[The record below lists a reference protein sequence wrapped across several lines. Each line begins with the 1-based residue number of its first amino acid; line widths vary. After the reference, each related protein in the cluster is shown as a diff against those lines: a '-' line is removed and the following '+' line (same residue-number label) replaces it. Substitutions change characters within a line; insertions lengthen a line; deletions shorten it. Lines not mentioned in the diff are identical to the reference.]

1 MENKKVAIYCRVA
14 SKNRVEIKKQKEI
27 LKNYCNENN
36 YEIYK
41 IYIDN
46 GYSGIYDNR
55 PNYNKLLNDLKK
67 NIFDTIIVRDMS
79 RLGRSI
85 IKLEKVIKLLENNN
99 CNLICLN
106 EDINSKKAVGKLFL
120 KCVSLLP
127 NMIGGENDE

>member
-1 MENKKVAIYCRVA
+1 MENKKVAIYCRVV
-14 SKNRVEIKKQKEI
+14 SKNRIEIKKQKEI

-46 GYSGIYDNR
+46 GYSGLDDNR

-67 NIFDTIIVRDMS
+67 NMFDTIIVRDMS
-79 RLGRSI
+79 RLGRSF

-106 EDINSKKAVGKLFL
+106 EDFNSKNAVGKILL
-120 KCVSLLP
+120 RCISLLP
-127 NMIGGENDE
+127 NMIGGENNE

>member
-14 SKNRVEIKKQKEI
+14 SKNRIEIKKQKEI

-46 GYSGIYDNR
+46 GYSGLDDNR

-67 NIFDTIIVRDMS
+67 NMFDTIIVRDMS

-85 IKLEKVIKLLENNN
+85 IKLKKVIKLLENNN

-106 EDINSKKAVGKLFL
+106 EDFNSKNAVGKILL
-120 KCVSLLP
+120 RCISLLP

>member
-46 GYSGIYDNR
+46 GYSGIDDNR

-79 RLGRSI
+79 RLGRSF

>member
-46 GYSGIYDNR
+46 GYSGLDDNR

-67 NIFDTIIVRDMS
+67 NMFDTIIVRDMS
-79 RLGRSI
+79 RLGRSF

-106 EDINSKKAVGKLFL
+106 EDINSKNAVGKILL
-120 KCVSLLP
+120 RCISLLP

>member
-14 SKNRVEIKKQKEI
+14 SKNRIEIKKQKEI

-46 GYSGIYDNR
+46 GYSGLDDNR

-67 NIFDTIIVRDMS
+67 NMFDTIIVRDMS

-106 EDINSKKAVGKLFL
+106 EDINSKNAVGKILL
-120 KCVSLLP
+120 RCISLLP

>member
-46 GYSGIYDNR
+46 GYSGLDDNR

-99 CNLICLN
+99 CNLTCLN
-106 EDINSKKAVGKLFL
+106 EDINSNKAVGKLFL

>member
-14 SKNRVEIKKQKEI
+14 SKNRIEIKKQKEI

-46 GYSGIYDNR
+46 GYSGLDDNR

-67 NIFDTIIVRDMS
+67 NMFDTIIVRDMS

-106 EDINSKKAVGKLFL
+106 EDFNSKNAVGKILL
-120 KCVSLLP
+120 RCISLLP

>member
-36 YEIYK
+36 YEIHK

-46 GYSGIYDNR
+46 GYSGIDDNR

>member
-14 SKNRVEIKKQKEI
+14 SKNRIEIKKQKEI

-46 GYSGIYDNR
+46 GYSGLDDNR

-67 NIFDTIIVRDMS
+67 NMFDTIIVRDMS
-79 RLGRSI
+79 RLGRTI

-106 EDINSKKAVGKLFL
+106 EDINSKNAVGKIFL
-120 KCVSLLP
+120 RFISLLP

>member
-1 MENKKVAIYCRVA
+1 MEVAIYCRVA
-14 SKNRVEIKKQKEI
+14 SKNRIEIKKQKEI

-46 GYSGIYDNR
+46 GYSGLDDNR

-67 NIFDTIIVRDMS
+67 NMFDTIIVRDMR

-106 EDINSKKAVGKLFL
+106 EDINSKNAVGKILLRFI
-120 KCVSLLP
+120 SLLP

>member
-14 SKNRVEIKKQKEI
+14 SKNRIEIKKQKEI

-46 GYSGIYDNR
+46 GYSGLDDNR

-67 NIFDTIIVRDMS
+67 NMFDTIIVRDMS

-106 EDINSKKAVGKLFL
+106 EDINSKNAVGKILL
-120 KCVSLLP
+120 RCISLLP
-127 NMIGGENDE
+127 NMIGGENNE

>member
-1 MENKKVAIYCRVA
+1 MENNKVAIYCRVA

-46 GYSGIYDNR
+46 GYSGIDDNR

>member
-46 GYSGIYDNR
+46 GYSGIDDNR

-106 EDINSKKAVGKLFL
+106 EDINSKKAVGKLLL

>member
-14 SKNRVEIKKQKEI
+14 SKNRIEIKKQKEI

-46 GYSGIYDNR
+46 GYSGLDVNR

-67 NIFDTIIVRDMS
+67 NMFDTIIVRDMS

-106 EDINSKKAVGKLFL
+106 EDINSKNAVGKILL
-120 KCVSLLP
+120 RCISLLP

>member
-14 SKNRVEIKKQKEI
+14 SKNRIEIKKQKEI

-41 IYIDN
+41 IYIYN
-46 GYSGIYDNR
+46 GYSGLDVNR

-67 NIFDTIIVRDMS
+67 NMFDTIIVRDMS

-106 EDINSKKAVGKLFL
+106 EDINSKNAVGKILL
-120 KCVSLLP
+120 RCISLLP

>member
-14 SKNRVEIKKQKEI
+14 SKNRIEIKKQKEI

-46 GYSGIYDNR
+46 GYSGLDDNR

-67 NIFDTIIVRDMS
+67 NMFDTIIIRDMS

-106 EDINSKKAVGKLFL
+106 EDINSKNAVGKILL
-120 KCVSLLP
+120 RCISLLP
-127 NMIGGENDE
+127 NMIGEENE

>member
-14 SKNRVEIKKQKEI
+14 SKNRIEIKKQKEI

-46 GYSGIYDNR
+46 GYSGLDDNR

-67 NIFDTIIVRDMS
+67 NMFDTIIVRDMS
-79 RLGRSI
+79 RLGRTI

-106 EDINSKKAVGKLFL
+106 EDFNSKNAVGKILL
-120 KCVSLLP
+120 KCISLLP

>member
-1 MENKKVAIYCRVA
+1 MENKKVAIYCRVV
-14 SKNRVEIKKQKEI
+14 SKNRNEIKKQKEI

-46 GYSGIYDNR
+46 GYSGLDDNR

-67 NIFDTIIVRDMS
+67 NMFDTIIVRDMS
-79 RLGRSI
+79 RLGRSF

-106 EDINSKKAVGKLFL
+106 EDFNSKNAVGKILL
-120 KCVSLLP
+120 KCISLLP

>member
-14 SKNRVEIKKQKEI
+14 SKNRIEIKKQKEI

-46 GYSGIYDNR
+46 GYSGLDDNR

-67 NIFDTIIVRDMS
+67 NMFDTIIVRDMS
-79 RLGRSI
+79 KLGRSI

-106 EDINSKKAVGKLFL
+106 EDINSKNAVGKILL
-120 KCVSLLP
+120 RCISLLP

>member
-14 SKNRVEIKKQKEI
+14 SKNRIEIKNQKEI

-46 GYSGIYDNR
+46 GYSGLDDNR

-67 NIFDTIIVRDMS
+67 NMFDTIIVRDMS
-79 RLGRSI
+79 RLGRSF

-106 EDINSKKAVGKLFL
+106 EDINSKNAVGKILL
-120 KCVSLLP
+120 RCISLLP

>member
-46 GYSGIYDNR
+46 GYSGIDDNR

-106 EDINSKKAVGKLFL
+106 EDINSKNAVGKLFL

>member
-14 SKNRVEIKKQKEI
+14 SKNRIEIKNQKEI

-46 GYSGIYDNR
+46 GYSGLDDNR

-67 NIFDTIIVRDMS
+67 NMFDTIIVRDMS
-79 RLGRSI
+79 RLGRSF

-106 EDINSKKAVGKLFL
+106 EDINSKDAVGKILL
-120 KCVSLLP
+120 RCISLLP

>member
-14 SKNRVEIKKQKEI
+14 SKNRIEIKKQKEI

-46 GYSGIYDNR
+46 GYSGLDDNR

-67 NIFDTIIVRDMS
+67 NMFDTIIVRDMS
-79 RLGRSI
+79 RLGRSF

-106 EDINSKKAVGKLFL
+106 EDINSKNAVGKILL
-120 KCVSLLP
+120 RCISLLP

>member
-14 SKNRVEIKKQKEI
+14 SKNRIEEI

-46 GYSGIYDNR
+46 GYNGLDDNR

-67 NIFDTIIVRDMS
+67 NMFDTIIVRDMS

-106 EDINSKKAVGKLFL
+106 EDINSKNAVGKILLRFI
-120 KCVSLLP
+120 SLLP

>member
-1 MENKKVAIYCRVA
+1 MENKKVAIYCRVV
-14 SKNRVEIKKQKEI
+14 SKNRIEIKKQKEI

-36 YEIYK
+36 YKIYK

-46 GYSGIYDNR
+46 GYSGLDDNR

-67 NIFDTIIVRDMS
+67 NMFDTIIVRDMS
-79 RLGRSI
+79 RLGRSF
-85 IKLEKVIKLLENNN
+85 IKLEKVIKLLDNNN

-106 EDINSKKAVGKLFL
+106 EDFNSKNAVGKILL
-120 KCVSLLP
+120 RCISLLP

>member
-14 SKNRVEIKKQKEI
+14 SKNRIEIKKQKEI

-46 GYSGIYDNR
+46 GYSGLDDNR

-67 NIFDTIIVRDMS
+67 NMFDTIIVRDMS

-106 EDINSKKAVGKLFL
+106 EDFNSKKCCRKNTF
-120 KCVSLLP
+120 K
-127 NMIGGENDE
+127 MYFIIT

>member
-46 GYSGIYDNR
+46 GYSGIDDNR

-67 NIFDTIIVRDMS
+67 KIFDTIIVRDMS
-79 RLGRSI
+79 RLGRSF

-106 EDINSKKAVGKLFL
+106 EDINSKKTVGKLFL

>member
-1 MENKKVAIYCRVA
+1 MENKKVAIYCRAA
-14 SKNRVEIKKQKEI
+14 SKNRIEIKKQKEI

-46 GYSGIYDNR
+46 GYSGLDDNR

-67 NIFDTIIVRDMS
+67 NMFDTIIVRDMS

-106 EDINSKKAVGKLFL
+106 EDINSKNAVGKILL
-120 KCVSLLP
+120 RCISLLP

>member
-1 MENKKVAIYCRVA
+1 MENKKVAIYCRAA
-14 SKNRVEIKKQKEI
+14 SKNRIEIKKQKEI

-46 GYSGIYDNR
+46 GYSGLDDNR

-67 NIFDTIIVRDMS
+67 NMFDTIIVRDMS

-106 EDINSKKAVGKLFL
+106 EDINSKNAVRKILL
-120 KCVSLLP
+120 RCISLLP

>member
-46 GYSGIYDNR
+46 GYSGLDDNR

-67 NIFDTIIVRDMS
+67 NMFDTIIVRDMS

-106 EDINSKKAVGKLFL
+106 EDINSKNAVGKILL
-120 KCVSLLP
+120 RCISLLP

>member
-1 MENKKVAIYCRVA
+1 MENKKVAIYCRVV
-14 SKNRVEIKKQKEI
+14 SKNRIEIKKQKEI

-46 GYSGIYDNR
+46 GYSGLDDNR

-67 NIFDTIIVRDMS
+67 NMFDTIIVRDMS
-79 RLGRSI
+79 RLGRSF

-106 EDINSKKAVGKLFL
+106 EDFNSKNAVGKILL
-120 KCVSLLP
+120 RCISLLP

>member
-1 MENKKVAIYCRVA
+1 MENKKVVIYCRVA

-46 GYSGIYDNR
+46 GYSGIDDNR

-120 KCVSLLP
+120 KCVSLL
-127 NMIGGENDE
+127 GGENDE

>member
-46 GYSGIYDNR
+46 GYSGIDDNR

-79 RLGRSI
+79 RLGRSF

-106 EDINSKKAVGKLFL
+106 EDINSKKTVGKLFL

>member
-1 MENKKVAIYCRVA
+1 MENKKIAIYCRVA

-46 GYSGIYDNR
+46 GYSGIDDNR

-67 NIFDTIIVRDMS
+67 NVFDTIIVRDMS
-79 RLGRSI
+79 RLGRSF

-106 EDINSKKAVGKLFL
+106 EDFNSKNAVGKILL
-120 KCVSLLP
+120 RCISLLP

>member
-46 GYSGIYDNR
+46 GYSGIDDNR

-79 RLGRSI
+79 RLERSN

>member
-41 IYIDN
+41 IYTDN
-46 GYSGIYDNR
+46 GYSGIDDNR

-120 KCVSLLP
+120 KCLSLLP

>member
-27 LKNYCNENN
+27 LKNYCNEKN

-46 GYSGIYDNR
+46 GYSGIDDNR

-79 RLGRSI
+79 RLERSI

>member
-14 SKNRVEIKKQKEI
+14 SKNRIEIKKQKEI

-46 GYSGIYDNR
+46 GYSGLDDNR
-55 PNYNKLLNDLKK
+55 PNYIKLLNDLKK
-67 NIFDTIIVRDMS
+67 NMFDTIIVRNMS

-106 EDINSKKAVGKLFL
+106 EDFNSKNAVGKILL
-120 KCVSLLP
+120 RCISLLP

>member
-1 MENKKVAIYCRVA
+1 MEKKKVAIYCRVA
-14 SKNRVEIKKQKEI
+14 SKNRIEIKKQKEI

-46 GYSGIYDNR
+46 GYSGLDVNR

-67 NIFDTIIVRDMS
+67 NMFDTIIVRDMS

-106 EDINSKKAVGKLFL
+106 EDINSKNAVGKILL
-120 KCVSLLP
+120 RCISLLP